1 MSADPADQIR
11 LLDLQAEDT
20 SLDQLAHRRRTLP
33 ELAEID
39 RMSAEQAAAR
49 DEVVRVEIVVGD
61 LAREQRKLEA
71 DVDQVRERAQRDQQ
85 RMQVSTAAKEAESLQ
100 REIVSLGRRQG
111 DLEDHLLDLMERREE
126 LEAALVTGRSI
137 LDRVVAAQDEA
148 GTRRDKA
155 FAEIDAELAE
165 HQARRVALA
174 DQIPADL
181 LGRYERSRAAGGGV
195 GAARLYRRRCEGCH
209 LELSGADLEELRAA
223 PADEI
228 VRCAECGRI
237 LVRTPESGL

>member
-20 SLDQLAHRRRTLP
+20 SMDQLAHRRRTLP
-33 ELAEID
+33 ELAQLD
-39 RMSAEQAAAR
+39 RMTGEQAGAA
-49 DEVVRVEIVVGD
+49 DQVVRVETEVGD

-71 DVDQVRERAQRDQQ
+71 DVDQVRERSRRDQQ
-85 RMQVSTAAKEAESLQ
+85 RMQVSTAPKEAESLQ
-100 REIVSLGRRQG
+100 REIGSLGRRQG
-111 DLEDHLLDLMERREE
+111 DLEDHLLELMERREE
-126 LEAALVTGRSI
+126 LEAELAT
-137 LDRVVAAQDEA
+137 DRASLARIVAAQDEA
-148 GTRRDKA
+148 VTRRDAA
-155 FAEIDAELAE
+155 FAQIDAELTE
-165 HQARRVALA
+165 HQARRAA
-174 DQIPADL
+174 IAGQIPADL

-209 LELSGADLEELRAA
+209 LELSGGDLEELRAA